1 MSLIIYT
8 AGTNKF
14 TFDLIINIAETLP
27 KWTYPDNHRIRR
39 FFGDGLAFSNGEV
52 IILMFFLFP
61 SKNNNNKNKY

>member
-1 MSLIIYT
+1 MPPIS
-8 AGTNKF
+8 GTNNNSE
-14 TFDLIINIAETLP
+14 IILNLNNLLVETLP